1 MEKKFSKCAGCGAN
15 IREDNMLLHKS
26 KVHPLELTE
35 DEKKMFERKQPEKS
49 EIEKWLEKIA
59 ALHKEKGKD
68 PEGNVEWALLASLI
82 IDTKKELFE
91 GVESLADGKI
101 KERLMDR
108 LERYGEYVDHQM
120 HETSHMRSRT
130 REKDMYEL
138 STIRDA
144 VQTALKTFKDM
155 PQAEILDGLE
165 QNLTRQARASA
176 FSRTMDKLKTGSAQQ
191 KELAS
196 WVERNFEYLNFIEK
210 YSIISEEKSPEEDIG
225 CLYTFF
231 TLTAELGQIKNP
243 AGMDDGKIKEACLAG
258 LAEMKEDA
266 LKKKTEG
273 IAEIAEDALKKSKE
287 GKEGTE
293 SKNEPTAETEA
304 SEAKSSEKHLRIIDS
319 TIARISAQSPKEI
332 LSGISKCFSTKY
344 IEKPEIERLIASL
357 KEGDGKEAGE
367 FLEKNYRRIKKFENV
382 SKEDTLWLN
391 VFSVMLNVPDMF
403 LGNSENLKKY
413 LTLFVGAFAKAPQK
427 AEEIKYIAIDKEAL
441 ATAEKELE
449 PLSVP
454 EIFAKI
460 TGTFDRLAQENQP
473 K

>member
-266 LKKKTEG
+266 LKK
-273 IAEIAEDALKKSKE
+273 SKE
-287 GKEGTE
+287 GKEGKGIE
-293 SKNEPTAETEA
+293 SAED
-304 SEAKSSEKHLRIIDS
+304 EAKSSEKHLRIIDS
-319 TIARISAQSPKEI
+319 TIAKISAQSPKEI

-357 KEGDGKEAGE
+357 KEGDGNEAGE
-367 FLEKNYRRIKKFENV
+367 FLEKNYRRIKKFENL

-427 AEEIKYIAIDKEAL
+427 AEEIKYIPIDKEAL

-449 PLSVP
+449 PLSVQ